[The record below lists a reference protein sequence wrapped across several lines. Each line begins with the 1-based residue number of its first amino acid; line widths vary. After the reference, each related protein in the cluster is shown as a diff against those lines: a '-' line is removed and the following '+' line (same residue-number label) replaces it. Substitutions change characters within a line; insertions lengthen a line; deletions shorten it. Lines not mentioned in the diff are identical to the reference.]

1 MSSTPCSLHRTT
13 GCPSLL
19 RCPLLMSPAPL
30 LRQIW
35 LLACPRTIG
44 DKAGDVVEV
53 EAAGATATTT
63 LVVAVVQTPAMLPL
77 CQLCSKRGHA
87 VHAHY
92 HRFDQAFQPTA
103 STTSNTTHTTE
114 GNNDSLWFP
123 DSGASNHFTGDLSNL
138 QDRTSYTGADQ
149 VYLGNGQG
157 APIALPHYP

>member
-1 MSSTPCSLHRTT
+1 
-13 GCPSLL
+13 
-19 RCPLLMSPAPL
+19 MSPAPL